1 MTYSTIC
8 GDEEGKRV
16 FSFDQMCVEF
26 SEVFGG
32 GLLFVPFE
40 QNSRPSCC
48 FSLLL
53 NENEQCLHDLTT
65 VGLSQCDEVVSLLEA
80 LDDLEKGGG
89 SGRCVDRLR

>member
-8 GDEEGKRV
+8 ESGVEEC
-16 FSFDQMCVEF
+16 FSFVSRD
-26 SEVFGG
+26 FGHG
-32 GLLFVPFE
+32 QRRFQLRVVPFE

-65 VGLSQCDEVVSLLEA
+65 VGLSQCDEMVSLLEA

-89 SGRCVDRLR
+89 SGRNAVRYR